1 MSAGLFALYRK
12 LSEHSIRESPT
23 TAPKCTARRLLI
35 LRALSARLKYQ
46 DNILS
51 SWSVHPALLL
61 TQKQTEPKQQDCIQN
76 RMYSGKHS
84 LIIFPAPSD
93 QCRTG
98 ARSIYPP
105 ATGSCAERN

>member
-35 LRALSARLKYQ
+35 LRALCACLKRLN
-46 DNILS
+46 NILS
-51 SWSVHPALLL
+51 VWSAHPALLL
-61 TQKQTEPKQQDCIQN
+61 TQRRRVPRQPDYSLN
-76 RMYSGKHS
+76 RTCLRKRS
-84 LIIFPAPSD
+84 LIIFPDPSD

-98 ARSIYPP
+98 VRSIYPP
-105 ATGSCAERN
+105 ATDSCAERN